1 MYIFHLSFPL
11 FVFLLLAQIYIVYY
25 NMIYEERKK
34 EKKKIGVRKVRGG
47 RVGSYAA
54 SAPQDSDIFSFAIG
68 FG

>member
-1 MYIFHLSFPL
+1 
-11 FVFLLLAQIYIVYY
+11 
-25 NMIYEERKK
+25 MIYEERKK